1 MKNKNLWEPF
11 QGDTS
16 GDIDLRKMTQI
27 NKNNLIFPNNFPN
40 LNLNLLLCK
49 APTWD
54 LYVKGLCHCTL
65 NAFSSQT
72 LYPWVLFPFLL
83 AKAKIECFH
92 MTSRRPC
99 WCPKPVRWEL
109 NSCIDASHVSENT
122 QTSLDRRTHVVVA
135 FCNFRPVTCG

>member
-27 NKNNLIFPNNFPN
+27 NKNNLIFPNSFPN

-109 NSCIDASHVSENT
+109 NSFLM
-122 QTSLDRRTHVVVA
+122 QTLSFVPINLHRCWPRERKHSNVP
-135 FCNFRPVTCG
+135 R